1 MVMKTHDRNS
11 RPVRLQPRA
20 LRVRWP
26 PIPGGRGLTYILYH
40 IARCEIPSQTYY
52 PLRSEACFL
61 LECGVRSTITP
72 SQEAHA
78 DFYAPAC
85 VTPPHQLRLCACY
98 FTHSPNIT
106 VMDWTGHRQTFF
118 FFFFFYKY
126 TFRSIAGRDIHLHP
140 QSTPFDDRRRP
151 CLLQCLHFGL
161 GLARPRWISP
171 PFFRSHPLSALLP
184 TTETFSSTRHDRYRS
199 LLHPFTTPP
208 LSNQQPGQPQ
218 LFEPPNESR
227 LGCLDKVLH
236 MCTCSAPQFPSRF
249 SRETTLE
256 IFFFDFYSLFHFI
269 TIQGGD
275 DKGL

>member
-118 FFFFFYKY
+118 FSSFFTNTHFDQLQGA
-126 TFRSIAGRDIHLHP
+126 T
-140 QSTPFDDRRRP
+140 STCIPNPR
-151 CLLQCLHFGL
+151 LLTIDVDHVC
-161 GLARPRWISP
+161 SNVCT
-171 PFFRSHPLSALLP
+171 SDSALLV
-184 TTETFSSTRHDRYRS
+184 RAGYRRRS
-199 LLHPFTTPP
+199 FGVTPYQPCCPP
-208 LSNQQPGQPQ
+208 LRPSHQRGTIATDH
-218 LFEPPNESR
+218 FCIRSPPHPSPTNSQDSHNYSSHR
-227 LGCLDKVLH
+227 MNLD
-236 MCTCSAPQFPSRF
+236 SAV
-249 SRETTLE
+249 
-256 IFFFDFYSLFHFI
+256 
-269 TIQGGD
+269 
-275 DKGL
+275 